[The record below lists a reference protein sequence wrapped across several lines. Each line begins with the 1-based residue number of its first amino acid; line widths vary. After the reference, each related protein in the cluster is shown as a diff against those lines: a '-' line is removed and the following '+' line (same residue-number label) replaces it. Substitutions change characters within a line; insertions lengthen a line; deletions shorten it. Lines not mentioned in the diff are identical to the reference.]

1 MARVGRRVLAVGV
14 DWALASAISAA
25 FLGGDPWGTLAVF
38 GLAQLVLVGT
48 LGMGVG
54 HALLGMRVVRLDGGW
69 AGPGRAAVR
78 TLLLCLAVPALVWDR
93 DQRGMHDRAAGTVL
107 VLRGAH
113 GDARTRHARA
123 GTQRRSR
130 VLSGPASACGW
141 VAPGTGRCPVGS
153 AGAGRRG
160 SAAA

>member
-1 MARVGRRVLAVGV
+1 MVGRRDVGSWISGPSSVAQGRDDDWPGRRLGRPRQGAGSVARVGRRLLAVGV

-25 FLGGDPWGTLAVF
+25 FLDGDPWGTLAVF

-107 VLRGAH
+107 VLR
-113 GDARTRHARA
+113 
-123 GTQRRSR
+123 
-130 VLSGPASACGW
+130 
-141 VAPGTGRCPVGS
+141 
-153 AGAGRRG
+153 
-160 SAAA
+160 